1 ALVFIDEYNRLRISL
16 GNEDAFRSSSTVGTG
31 LIKLGVERQ
40 GEGGGRTYTYSPE
53 PMPLSVDLDGDGI
66 EESVVPQNQFPGRL
80 AVVYKGPGGYR
91 FQGVNSGFEGTIV
104 ALGAVTGDVTPSLV
118 VAVAR
123 NTNFLNTQGETAI
136 IMTTAEG
143 PRHASAR
150 PPAAGRAPR
159 EDPPISN
166 RGCQE
171 SLGLVRPARGM
182 PVKFDTAPPR
192 GMKDLFPAEVELRD
206 RATATILA
214 TYRRYGFRRIETPA
228 LENLRLL
235 QGSGGGENEKL
246 IYKVL
251 KRGAKLDAATTTRE
265 EDLADLGLRFDLT
278 VPLARYYAHHRAEL
292 PDPFKAIQIGP
303 VWRAERP
310 QKGRFRQF
318 TQCDIDILGVGSEV
332 AEVELILATAEALI
346 ELGLEHP
353 RIRLND
359 RRILS
364 AMASFCGVEPAR
376 HGDFFITLDKR
387 DKIGREGV
395 ERELREAGHD
405 VGAIS
410 KLFALVLSG
419 DGESSSAL
427 ERLAQAGPAA
437 SGGVETL
444 RTILRTVGQEA
455 GNRFTA
461 GFDASLVRGM
471 GYYTG
476 PIFEAAY
483 GDYGGSIAGGG
494 RYDRMVGR
502 LLGQDVPAC
511 GFSI

>member
-1 ALVFIDEYNRLRISL
+1 
-16 GNEDAFRSSSTVGTG
+16 
-31 LIKLGVERQ
+31 
-40 GEGGGRTYTYSPE
+40 
-53 PMPLSVDLDGDGI
+53 M
-66 EESVVPQNQFPGRL
+66 
-80 AVVYKGPGGYR
+80 
-91 FQGVNSGFEGTIV
+91 
-104 ALGAVTGDVTPSLV
+104 
-118 VAVAR
+118 
-123 NTNFLNTQGETAI
+123 
-136 IMTTAEG
+136 
-143 PRHASAR
+143 
-150 PPAAGRAPR
+150 
-159 EDPPISN
+159 
-166 RGCQE
+166 
-171 SLGLVRPARGM
+171 
-182 PVKFDTAPPR
+182 KFDTAPPR
-192 GMKDLFPAEVELRD
+192 GMKDLLPAEVELRD
-206 RATATILA
+206 RATAAILA

-251 KRGAKLDAATTTRE
+251 KRGAKLDAAATTRE
-265 EDLADLGLRFDLT
+265 DDLADLGLRFDLT

-318 TQCDIDILGVGSEV
+318 TQCDIDILGVVSEI
-332 AEVELILATAEALI
+332 AEVELILATSEALI
-346 ELGLEHP
+346 ELGLERP
-353 RIRLND
+353 RIRVND

-364 AMASFCGVEPAR
+364 AMASFCGVEPDR
-376 HGDFFITLDKR
+376 HGDFFVTLDKL
-387 DKIGREGV
+387 DKLGREGV
-395 ERELREAGHD
+395 ERELREGGYD

-410 KLFALVLSG
+410 KLFTLVLPS
-419 DGESSSAL
+419 DGESSSSL
-427 ERLAQAGPAA
+427 ERLAQAVPAA
-437 SGGVETL
+437 SAGVESL
-444 RTILRTVGQEA
+444 RTILRTVGQQA
-455 GNRFTA
+455 GDRFTV

-511 GFSI
+511 GFSIGFERVVSILEGQTGPARAERERVAFLFEPADPLAEVAAEAGRLRGRDRTVSLTLKRKNLARQLDDLAGEGFGSYAVFRPGQPPEVKALVRRAAGAGGPDA

>member
-1 ALVFIDEYNRLRISL
+1 
-16 GNEDAFRSSSTVGTG
+16 
-31 LIKLGVERQ
+31 
-40 GEGGGRTYTYSPE
+40 
-53 PMPLSVDLDGDGI
+53 
-66 EESVVPQNQFPGRL
+66 
-80 AVVYKGPGGYR
+80 
-91 FQGVNSGFEGTIV
+91 
-104 ALGAVTGDVTPSLV
+104 
-118 VAVAR
+118 
-123 NTNFLNTQGETAI
+123 
-136 IMTTAEG
+136 
-143 PRHASAR
+143 
-150 PPAAGRAPR
+150 
-159 EDPPISN
+159 
-166 RGCQE
+166 
-171 SLGLVRPARGM
+171 M

-192 GMKDLFPAEVELRD
+192 GMKDLLPAEVELRD

-251 KRGAKLDAATTTRE
+251 KRGAKLDAAVTGE
-265 EDLADLGLRFDLT
+265 DDLADLGLRFDLT
-278 VPLARYYAHHRAEL
+278 VPLARYYANHRAEL

-318 TQCDIDILGVGSEV
+318 TQCDIDILGVVSEI
-332 AEVELILATAEALI
+332 AEVELILATSEALV
-346 ELGLEHP
+346 ELGLERP
-353 RIRLND
+353 RIRVND

-364 AMASFCGVEPAR
+364 AMASFCGVEPDR
-376 HGDFFITLDKR
+376 HGDFFITLDKL

-405 VGAIS
+405 AGAIS
-410 KLFALVLSG
+410 KLFTLVLAS
-419 DGESSSAL
+419 DGGSSSSL
-427 ERLAQAGPAA
+427 ERLAQAVPAA
-437 SGGVETL
+437 SAGVDSL

-455 GNRFTA
+455 GDRFRV

-511 GFSI
+511 GFSIGFERVVSILEGKSDQVRSERERVAFLFEPADPLAEVAAEAGRLRGRDRTVSLTLKRKNLARQLDDLAGEGFGSYAVFRPGQSPEVKALVRRAAGAGGSGA

>member
-1 ALVFIDEYNRLRISL
+1 
-16 GNEDAFRSSSTVGTG
+16 
-31 LIKLGVERQ
+31 
-40 GEGGGRTYTYSPE
+40 
-53 PMPLSVDLDGDGI
+53 
-66 EESVVPQNQFPGRL
+66 
-80 AVVYKGPGGYR
+80 
-91 FQGVNSGFEGTIV
+91 
-104 ALGAVTGDVTPSLV
+104 
-118 VAVAR
+118 
-123 NTNFLNTQGETAI
+123 
-136 IMTTAEG
+136 
-143 PRHASAR
+143 
-150 PPAAGRAPR
+150 
-159 EDPPISN
+159 
-166 RGCQE
+166 
-171 SLGLVRPARGM
+171 M

-376 HGDFFITLDKR
+376 HGDFFITLDKL

-395 ERELREAGHD
+395 ERELREGGHD

-419 DGESSSAL
+419 DGETSSSL
-427 ERLAQAGPAA
+427 ERLAQAVPAA
-437 SGGVETL
+437 SGGVESL

-455 GNRFTA
+455 GNRFAA

-476 PIFEAAY
+476 PIFEAVF

-511 GFSI
+511 GFSIGFERVVSILEGKSDQVHSERDRIAFLFEIADPLAEVAAEAGRLRGRDRTVSLTLKRKNLARQLDDLAGEGFGSYAVFRSGQSLEVKTLVRRTAGAGGTNA